1 MLMLKKGN
9 KGKRRN
15 IIINT
20 KKPTKP
26 LEELITLKKEQSIAE
41 LQNSLIDLK
50 RKRKFKN
57 VS

>member
-9 KGKRRN
+9 KEKRRN

-26 LEELITLKKEQSIAE
+26 SEELITLKKEQLIAE

-57 VS
+57 VN